1 MPDFLVHGI
10 SPDGKKTKFVREAE
24 VQQELVD
31 SLFKQGYTILSV
43 EATARRVHHVENAS
57 TNIRKIFRKKDY
69 TQDLAVATRQI
80 ATLLGAGITF
90 VNSLHILLKSAEK
103 NYPLA
108 EPFLGLYNGLSEGK
122 RPDKVMEEYPE
133 VFTSHYRGLV
143 ALGLNTGT
151 LKEAFDSLADDMER
165 ELNIRK
171 KVIAAV
177 TYPIFTFITA
187 FLLNLGLFIF
197 VLPQIVSIIAD
208 LDVELPMVTKLLMAV
223 MNYVCNPYFVSIT
236 IFVLVVVFY
245 QVHLYGSTPVGK
257 YNFDNIKLRLPLFG
271 NINRTVYSERFC
283 RSLGL
288 LLKYNV
294 PIQEALFITGKICS
308 NSFMEQRLIYPLMDS
323 IEQGSFLTEALNEN
337 KLLPPSAIQLIAA
350 GEATGDIGVC
360 LKEASNLFE
369 MDLTTGLQKL
379 ITMIEPMMIVFMSA
393 FVLIIMLA
401 IMLPL
406 YQVIQQFGG

>member
-10 SPDGKKTKFVREAE
+10 SPDGKKVKIVRDAE
-24 VQQELVD
+24 TQQELVD
-31 SLFKQGYTILSV
+31 RLLQQGYTILSV
-43 EATARRVHHVENAS
+43 NATAQRVHHVENAS
-57 TNIRKIFRKKDY
+57 ANIKNLFKKKNY

-90 VNSLHILLKSAEK
+90 VNSIHILLRSAEK
-103 NYPLA
+103 NYSLSG
-108 EPFLGLYNGLSEGK
+108 PFLSLYNGLSEGK
-122 RPDKVMEEYPE
+122 RPDKIMEAYPE
-133 VFTSHYRGLV
+133 IFSSHYRGLV
-143 ALGLNTGT
+143 SLGLNTGT

-171 KVIAAV
+171 KIIAAI
-177 TYPIFTFITA
+177 TYPIFTFVTA

-197 VLPQIVSIIAD
+197 VLPQIVSIISD
-208 LDVELPMVTKLLMAV
+208 LDVELPLVTKLLMAT
-223 MNYVCNPYFVSIT
+223 MNYICNPYFVFIT
-236 IFVLVVVFY
+236 IFILSIVFY
-245 QVHLYGSTPVGK
+245 QVYLYGNTPVGK

-271 NINRTVYSERFC
+271 GINRTVYSERFC

-323 IEQGSFLTEALNEN
+323 IEQGKFLTEALNEN
-337 KLLPPSAIQLIAA
+337 KLLPSSAIQLIAA

-379 ITMIEPMMIVFMSA
+379 ITMIEPLMIVIMSA

-406 YQVIQQFGG
+406 YQVIQQFG